1 MSTHLPAPEYQQA
14 LGVLATRSDTER
26 ALQMLK
32 DSNFPMTQVSV
43 IAKDSELEDEVL
55 ANIEVQPQINS
66 AIEKGAA
73 TGGAVGT
80 ISGLIVGLGTIAIP
94 GIGPVMLAGATATT
108 VMTSVAS
115 GVVGAATGGLAGA
128 MIGIG
133 IPEKE
138 AEFYNDLVAQGD
150 YIILIE
156 GQRQEIQNAEKVLTL
171 QGIQEWKVFSKLE
184 HPSVTEVNSQ

>member
-1 MSTHLPAPEYQQA
+1 MSTHLPTPEYQQA

-32 DSNFPMTQVSV
+32 DHNFPMTQVSV
-43 IAKDSELEDEVL
+43 IARDSELEDEL
-55 ANIEVQPQINS
+55 PANVEVQQEINS

-80 ISGLIVGLGTIAIP
+80 ISGLLVGLGTIAIP
-94 GIGPVMLAGATATT
+94 GIGPVMLAGAAATT

-115 GVVGAATGGLAGA
+115 GVIGAATGGLAGA

-138 AEFYNDLVAQGD
+138 AEFYNDFVAKGY
-150 YIILIE
+150 YIILVE
-156 GQRQEIQNAEKVLTL
+156 GQRQEIQNAEKVLTT
-171 QGIQEWKVFSKLE
+171 QGVQEWQVFFKPE
-184 HPSVTEVNSQ
+184 PPNVVVV